1 MNCNAIITI
10 DQMRAMDAAAPDTLA
25 LMEAAGAAV
34 AREIIAR
41 VKSCRVAVLCGPG
54 NNGGDGYVCAR
65 HLQVAG
71 WEVWVERIAAPASA
85 DCIAMAELWRGTSYA
100 ISPDNPMAD
109 LFVDAL
115 FGAGLS
121 KPLDGHA
128 ARLANAL
135 TPQRV
140 VAVDVPSGLPGDGGA
155 PTGPYFKSAL
165 TVTFEALKPAH
176 VLTPGLLACGEVVVA
191 DIGLDR
197 PSVDQ
202 VLNSAPRIWRND
214 PALWRALWP
223 WPDAD
228 SHKHRRGKV
237 AVIAAGA
244 QSLTAGAARLS
255 ARAALAT
262 GAGWVTALID
272 PAQAALFGEPA
283 ALVAVAFDG
292 PHSAAGHD
300 AIVFGPGARRR
311 AETAA
316 LARKLIAMD
325 AALVLDAAALS
336 SLADDVWP
344 VARLRG
350 PDQAPLTLT
359 PHEGEFARLFPDI
372 SGNKLSRARAAA
384 ARAGAIV
391 LLKGADTV
399 IAGPD
404 GRAVINTH
412 ATPWLASA
420 GTGDVLAGM
429 VAAALAAKPADPL
442 LAVAACAWLHGE
454 AGRRT
459 GPGLIADNLI
469 AILADVLND
478 QAPTRLQRV

>member
-1 MNCNAIITI
+1 
-10 DQMRAMDAAAPDTLA
+10 
-25 LMEAAGAAV
+25 
-34 AREIIAR
+34 
-41 VKSCRVAVLCGPG
+41 
-54 NNGGDGYVCAR
+54 
-65 HLQVAG
+65 
-71 WEVWVERIAAPASA
+71 
-85 DCIAMAELWRGTSYA
+85 
-100 ISPDNPMAD
+100 
-109 LFVDAL
+109 
-115 FGAGLS
+115 
-121 KPLDGHA
+121 
-128 ARLANAL
+128 
-135 TPQRV
+135 
-140 VAVDVPSGLPGDGGA
+140 
-155 PTGPYFKSAL
+155 
-165 TVTFEALKPAH
+165 
-176 VLTPGLLACGEVVVA
+176 
-191 DIGLDR
+191 
-197 PSVDQ
+197 
-202 VLNSAPRIWRND
+202 
-214 PALWRALWP
+214 LWRALWP

-372 SGNKLSRARAAA
+372 SGNKLARAAA